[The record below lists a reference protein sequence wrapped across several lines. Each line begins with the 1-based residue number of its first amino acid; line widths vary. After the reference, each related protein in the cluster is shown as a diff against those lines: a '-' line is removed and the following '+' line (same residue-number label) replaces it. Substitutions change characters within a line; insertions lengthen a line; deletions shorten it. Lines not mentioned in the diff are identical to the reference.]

1 MRLHIVIK
9 NLYNPL
15 KSYFGENKT
24 IFKNNWLFAGII
36 YVLLILI
43 ASILFLLDYE
53 LFAVGVSSISTS
65 ITLLLYG
72 QSSYLIF
79 INLLEIIGSL
89 ILFFLIALFCFFIR
103 TTIQYAVQDTL
114 KNELAKVSFS
124 SVFKKFKQL
133 NKNQV
138 LRLFCYFALFIFLW
152 LLPLLVIH
160 LFTSKIEIVTA
171 LLQFLF
177 FVVLLWKGIDYSQAL
192 FLYRE
197 NQPQFLGQSQRYAL
211 KASKRFI
218 RSLRFKYLLLLIGLC
233 IPLAVWIGLWSI
245 VTYFGFYIWEPI
257 MIYGGPFVGVIGGC
271 FYLPFVQF
279 TLAYFYE
286 KNNNSDLLEKS
297 FRDCFKPV
305 GKLTGEAYK
314 N

>member
-9 NLYNPL
+9 NLSTSL
-15 KSYFGENKT
+15 KSYLQENKA
-24 IFKNNWLFAGII
+24 IFKNNWLWAGIM
-36 YVLLILI
+36 YVLLIFV
-43 ASILFLLDYE
+43 ASVLFMLDYE

-79 INLLEIIGSL
+79 INLLEIIVSI
-89 ILFFLIALFCFFIR
+89 ILFFVIAVFCFFVR
-103 TTIQYAVQDTL
+103 TAIQYVVQDTL
-114 KNELAKVSFS
+114 RTKLTKVSFS
-124 SVFKKFKQL
+124 NVFKKFKQL

-138 LRLFCYFALFIFLW
+138 LRLFCYLSLFMFLW
-152 LLPLLVIH
+152 LLPLMIINM
-160 LFTSKIEIVTA
+160 FTSKIAFVTYI
-171 LLQFLF
+171 LQFLF
-177 FVVLLWKGIDYSQAL
+177 FVVILWKGIDYSQAI

-211 KASKRFI
+211 KASKHFI
-218 RSLRFKYLLLLIGLC
+218 KNLRFKYLLVLIGLT
-233 IPLAVWIGLWSI
+233 IPLVIWIAIWSV

-257 MIYGGPFVGVIGGC
+257 MIYGGPILGIIGGC

-286 KNNNSDLLEKS
+286 KNNSSELIEKS

-305 GKLTGEAYK
+305 EKLTGEAYK

>member
-1 MRLHIVIK
+1 MRLHVVIK
-9 NLYNPL
+9 NFSNSL

-24 IFKNNWLFAGII
+24 IFKNNWLLAGILYI
-36 YVLLILI
+36 LLIFV
-43 ASILFLLDYE
+43 AGVLFLLDYE

-65 ITLLLYG
+65 VTLLLYG
-72 QSSYLIF
+72 QSYLIF
-79 INLLEIIGSL
+79 ISLLEIIGSI
-89 ILFFLIALFCFFIR
+89 ILFFIIALLCFFVRI
-103 TTIQYAVQDTL
+103 TIQYAIQDTL

-138 LRLFCYFALFIFLW
+138 LRLFCYLALFIFLW

-160 LFTSKIEIVTA
+160 IFTSKIEIVTYI
-171 LLQFLF
+171 LQFLF
-177 FVVLLWKGIDYSQAL
+177 FVVVLWKGIDYSQAI

-218 RSLRFKYLLLLIGLC
+218 KNLRFKYLLLLIGLS
-233 IPLAVWIGLWSI
+233 IPLAIWIAIWSV

-257 MIYGGPFVGVIGGC
+257 MIYGGPIVGIIGGC
-271 FYLPFVQF
+271 LYLPFVQF

-286 KNNNSDLLEKS
+286 KNNSSDLLEKS

-305 GKLTGEAYK
+305 EKLTGEAYK
-314 N
+314 K